1 MTPIRG
7 ECVLVGSSVWCEL
20 SKHSVCIK
28 FAWNTARESA
38 ATYHET

>member
-1 MTPIRG
+1 MTPMRG
-7 ECVLVGSSVWCEL
+7 ESVLVGSSVWDEF
-20 SKHSVCIK
+20 SKHFVCIK